1 MTSRKGKIR
10 EASGLQEDARAV
22 AAKNYS
28 FFLAPKFSMFAFTS
42 AVDPLYTA
50 NRLSGGRLYGWQVV
64 SRDGGPVT
72 ASNGLPVAADSSM
85 EDARDCDTLF
95 VCAGLDA
102 HKQADRH
109 LTAWLRRF
117 ARRGRAIGGLC
128 SGTRLLAQAGLLD
141 GHRCTIHWEDI
152 QALCEDFPGLE
163 VTSNLFEID
172 RKRITCAGGTAALD
186 LMLHLMALAHGA
198 ELAGRVSDQFM
209 HQRIRAAHDHQR
221 MAAHERLGVR
231 EPKLL
236 AAIRVMEENL
246 DEPLSLGE
254 IARRANL
261 SVRQLERLFKQRLVC
276 PPSRYYLE
284 LRLHHARLLLMRGAS
299 SILAIALA
307 AGFASA
313 SHFSR
318 RYREHFGHSPREERG
333 FASTF
338 RSFDR

>member
-1 MTSRKGKIR
+1 MSVKT
-10 EASGLQEDARAV
+10 
-22 AAKNYS
+22 YT
-28 FFLAPKFSMFAFTS
+28 FFLAPRFSMHALTS

-50 NRLSGGRLYGWQVV
+50 NRLSGGRLYHWRVV

-72 ASNGLPVAADSSM
+72 ASNGLPVAADVAM
-85 EDARDCDTLF
+85 ADVGECANLF

-102 HKQADRH
+102 HEQGGRH
-109 LTAWLRRF
+109 TTAWLRRI
-117 ARRGRAIGGLC
+117 ARRGGVVGGLC
-128 SGTRLLAQAGLLD
+128 SGTRLLAEAGLLD

-152 QALCEDFPGLE
+152 QSLSEDFPRLE

-186 LMLHLMALAHGA
+186 LMLHLIALAHGA

-221 MAAHERLGVR
+221 MAPHERLGVR

-236 AAIRVMEENL
+236 AAIGAMESNL
-246 DEPLSLGE
+246 EEPLSLRE

-261 SVRQLERLFKQRLVC
+261 SVRQLERLFKQRLGC

-333 FASTF
+333 FASSF
-338 RSFDR
+338 RSLEP

>member
-1 MTSRKGKIR
+1 MSVKPFT
-10 EASGLQEDARAV
+10 
-22 AAKNYS
+22 
-28 FFLAPKFSMFAFTS
+28 FFLAPKFSMHAFSS

-50 NRLSGGRLYGWQVV
+50 NRLSGGRLFHWQVI

-72 ASNGLPVAADSSM
+72 ASNGLQVAADLSM
-85 EDARDCDTLF
+85 SQVNDCDTLL

-102 HKQADRH
+102 HHQGDRH
-109 LTAWLRRF
+109 VAAWLRRI
-117 ARRGRAIGGLC
+117 ARRGAVVGGLC
-128 SGTRLLAQAGLLD
+128 SGTHLLARAGLLD

-152 QALCEDFPGLE
+152 QPLLEDFPGLD
-163 VTSNLFEID
+163 VTANLFEID

-186 LMLHLMALAHGA
+186 LMLHLIGLAHGA
-198 ELAGRVSDQFM
+198 EFAGRVSDQFM

-221 MAAHERLGVR
+221 MAPHERLGVR

-236 AAIRVMEENL
+236 AAIATMETNL
-246 DEPLSLGE
+246 DEPLSLSE
-254 IARRANL
+254 IGRRANL
-261 SVRQLERLFKQRLVC
+261 SVRQLERLFKQRLGC

-284 LRLHHARLLLMRGAS
+284 LRLHHARLLLLRGAS
-299 SILAIALA
+299 SILSIALA

-333 FASTF
+333 FATSF
-338 RSFDR
+338 RSLEP

>member
-1 MTSRKGKIR
+1 MSVKT
-10 EASGLQEDARAV
+10 
-22 AAKNYS
+22 YT
-28 FFLAPKFSMFAFTS
+28 FFLAPRFSMHALTS

-50 NRLSGGRLYGWQVV
+50 NRLSGGRLYHWRVV

-72 ASNGLPVAADSSM
+72 ASNGLPVAADAAM
-85 EDARDCDTLF
+85 ADVETCEALF
-95 VCAGLDA
+95 VCAGLYA
-102 HKQADRH
+102 HEQGGRH
-109 LTAWLRRF
+109 TAAWLRRI
-117 ARRGRAIGGLC
+117 ARRGGVVGGLC
-128 SGTRLLAQAGLLD
+128 SGTRLLAEAGLLD

-152 QALCEDFPGLE
+152 QQLSEDFPRLE
-163 VTSNLFEID
+163 VTANLFEID

-186 LMLHLMALAHGA
+186 LMLHLIGLAHGA

-209 HQRIRAAHDHQR
+209 HQRIRGAHDHQR
-221 MAAHERLGVR
+221 MAPHERLGVR

-236 AAIRVMEENL
+236 AAIAVMESNL
-246 DEPLSLGE
+246 EETLSLRE

-261 SVRQLERLFKQRLVC
+261 SVRQLERLFKQRLGC

-333 FASTF
+333 FASSF
-338 RSFDR
+338 RSFEP

>member
-1 MTSRKGKIR
+1 MS
-10 EASGLQEDARAV
+10 
-22 AAKNYS
+22 AKTFS
-28 FFLAPKFSMFAFTS
+28 FFLAPKFSMHAFSS
-42 AVDPLYTA
+42 AVDPLYCA
-50 NRLSGGRLYGWQVV
+50 NRLSGGRLFHWHVI

-72 ASNGLPVAADSSM
+72 ASNGLQVVA
-85 EDARDCDTLF
+85 DAAMSEVSDCETLL

-102 HKQADRH
+102 HEQGDRH
-109 LTAWLRRF
+109 VSVWLRRI
-117 ARRGRAIGGLC
+117 ARRGGVVGGLC
-128 SGTRLLAQAGLLD
+128 SGTHLLARAGLLD

-152 QALCEDFPGLE
+152 QSLSDDFPQLA
-163 VTSNLFEID
+163 VTANLFEID

-186 LMLHLMALAHGA
+186 LMLHLIGLAHGA
-198 ELAGRVSDQFM
+198 ELVGRVSDQFM

-221 MAAHERLGVR
+221 MAPHERLGVR

-236 AAIRVMEENL
+236 AAIGAMETNL

-261 SVRQLERLFKQRLVC
+261 SVRQLERLFKQRLGC
-276 PPSRYYLE
+276 PPSRYYLD

-333 FASTF
+333 FASSF
-338 RSFDR
+338 RFFDP

>member
-1 MTSRKGKIR
+1 MT
-10 EASGLQEDARAV
+10 
-22 AAKNYS
+22 AKTFS
-28 FFLAPKFSMFAFTS
+28 FFLAPKFSMHSFTS

-50 NRLSGGRLYGWQVV
+50 NRLSGGRLFHWRVV

-72 ASNGLPVAADSSM
+72 ASNGLQVAADASM
-85 EDARDCDTLF
+85 SEASECEAVL

-102 HKQADRH
+102 HVRGDRH
-109 LTAWLRRF
+109 VFAWLRRI
-117 ARRGRAIGGLC
+117 ARRGGVVGGLC
-128 SGTRLLAQAGLLD
+128 SGTHLLARAGLLD

-152 QALCEDFPGLE
+152 QSLSNDFPRLE
-163 VTSNLFEID
+163 VTANLFEID

-186 LMLHLMALAHGA
+186 LMLHLIGLAHGA

-221 MAAHERLGVR
+221 MAPHERLGVR

-236 AAIRVMEENL
+236 AAIAVMETNL

-261 SVRQLERLFKQRLVC
+261 SVRQLERLFKQRLGC

-333 FASTF
+333 FASSF
-338 RSFDR
+338 RSLEP

>member
-1 MTSRKGKIR
+1 
-10 EASGLQEDARAV
+10 
-22 AAKNYS
+22 
-28 FFLAPKFSMFAFTS
+28 
-42 AVDPLYTA
+42 
-50 NRLSGGRLYGWQVV
+50 
-64 SRDGGPVT
+64 
-72 ASNGLPVAADSSM
+72 
-85 EDARDCDTLF
+85 
-95 VCAGLDA
+95 
-102 HKQADRH
+102 
-109 LTAWLRRF
+109 
-117 ARRGRAIGGLC
+117 
-128 SGTRLLAQAGLLD
+128 
-141 GHRCTIHWEDI
+141 
-152 QALCEDFPGLE
+152 
-163 VTSNLFEID
+163 
-172 RKRITCAGGTAALD
+172 
-186 LMLHLMALAHGA
+186 
-198 ELAGRVSDQFM
+198 M
-209 HQRIRAAHDHQR
+209 HQRIRASHDHQR

-246 DEPLSLGE
+246 EEPLSLGE

-333 FASTF
+333 FRLLLPLLRSVTEPWGKRRRSTSVHVSLAPGGETDTSRHVRDHAAMEALF
-338 RSFDR
+338 FPGTMTVPGGSRAGMDHENCPFAGGLGDDGQMVIRRGRHKGSNCGLRIPLRIAHWSKA

>member
-1 MTSRKGKIR
+1 MSVKT
-10 EASGLQEDARAV
+10 
-22 AAKNYS
+22 YT
-28 FFLAPKFSMFAFTS
+28 FFLAPRFSMHALTS

-50 NRLSGGRLYGWQVV
+50 NRLSGGRLYHWRVV

-72 ASNGLPVAADSSM
+72 ASNGLPVAADVAM
-85 EDARDCDTLF
+85 ADVEECEALF

-102 HKQADRH
+102 HEQGGRH
-109 LTAWLRRF
+109 TTAWLRRI
-117 ARRGRAIGGLC
+117 ARRGGVVGGLC
-128 SGTRLLAQAGLLD
+128 SGTRLLAEAGLLD

-152 QALCEDFPGLE
+152 QPLSEDFPRLE

-186 LMLHLMALAHGA
+186 LMLHLIALAHGA

-221 MAAHERLGVR
+221 MAPHERLGVR

-236 AAIRVMEENL
+236 AAIGAMESNL
-246 DEPLSLGE
+246 EEPLSLRE

-261 SVRQLERLFKQRLVC
+261 SVRQLERLFKQRLGC

-333 FASTF
+333 FASSF
-338 RSFDR
+338 RSLEP

>member
-1 MTSRKGKIR
+1 MS
-10 EASGLQEDARAV
+10 
-22 AAKNYS
+22 AKTFS
-28 FFLAPKFSMFAFTS
+28 FFLAPKFSMHAFSS
-42 AVDPLYTA
+42 AVDPLYCA
-50 NRLSGGRLYGWQVV
+50 NRLSGGRLFHWQVI

-72 ASNGLPVAADSSM
+72 ASNGLQVVA
-85 EDARDCDTLF
+85 DAAMSEVSDCETLL

-102 HKQADRH
+102 HEQGDRQVSV
-109 LTAWLRRF
+109 WLRRI
-117 ARRGRAIGGLC
+117 ARRGGVVGGLC
-128 SGTRLLAQAGLLD
+128 SGTHLLARAGLLD

-152 QALCEDFPGLE
+152 QPLSDDFPQLE
-163 VTSNLFEID
+163 VTANLFEID

-186 LMLHLMALAHGA
+186 LMLHLIAIAHGA
-198 ELAGRVSDQFM
+198 DLAGRVSDQFM

-221 MAAHERLGVR
+221 MAPHERLGVR

-236 AAIRVMEENL
+236 AAIGAMETNL
-246 DEPLSLGE
+246 DEPLSLRE

-261 SVRQLERLFKQRLVC
+261 SVRQLERLFKQRLGC

-333 FASTF
+333 FASSF
-338 RSFDR
+338 RFFNS

>member
-1 MTSRKGKIR
+1 MS
-10 EASGLQEDARAV
+10 
-22 AAKNYS
+22 AKTFS
-28 FFLAPKFSMFAFTS
+28 FFLAPKFSMHAFSS
-42 AVDPLYTA
+42 AVDPLYCA
-50 NRLSGGRLYGWQVV
+50 NRLSGGRLFLWQVI

-72 ASNGLPVAADSSM
+72 ASNGLQVVA
-85 EDARDCDTLF
+85 DAAMSEVSDCETLL

-102 HKQADRH
+102 HEQGDRQVSV
-109 LTAWLRRF
+109 WLRRI
-117 ARRGRAIGGLC
+117 ARRGGVVGGLC
-128 SGTRLLAQAGLLD
+128 SGTHLLARAGLLD

-152 QALCEDFPGLE
+152 QSLSDDFPRLE
-163 VTSNLFEID
+163 VTANLFEVD

-186 LMLHLMALAHGA
+186 LMLHLIGLAHGA

-221 MAAHERLGVR
+221 MAPHERLGVR

-236 AAIRVMEENL
+236 AAIGAMETNL

-261 SVRQLERLFKQRLVC
+261 SVRQLERLFKQRLGC
-276 PPSRYYLE
+276 PPSRYYLD

-338 RSFDR
+338 RFFDS

>member
-1 MTSRKGKIR
+1 MS
-10 EASGLQEDARAV
+10 
-22 AAKNYS
+22 AKTYT
-28 FFLAPKFSMFAFTS
+28 FFLAPRFSMLAFAS

-50 NRLSGGRLYGWQVV
+50 NRLSGGRLYHWRVV

-72 ASNGLPVAADSSM
+72 ASNGLMVAADAAM
-85 EDARDCDTLF
+85 ADVDECEALF

-102 HKQADRH
+102 HQQCVRH
-109 LTAWLRRF
+109 VTSWLRRI
-117 ARRGRAIGGLC
+117 ARRGGVIGGLC

-152 QALCEDFPGLE
+152 HALSDDFPRLE
-163 VTSNLFEID
+163 VTPALFESD

-186 LMLHLMALAHGA
+186 LMLHLIGLAHGA
-198 ELAGRVSDQFM
+198 ELAGRVSEQFM

-221 MAAHERLGVR
+221 MAPHERLGVR

-236 AAIRVMEENL
+236 AAIGAMETNL
-246 DEPLSLGE
+246 EDPLSLRE
-254 IARRANL
+254 IARTANL
-261 SVRQLERLFKQRLVC
+261 SVRQLERLFKHRLGC
-276 PPSRYYLE
+276 TPSRYYLE

-333 FASTF
+333 FAASF
-338 RSFDR
+338 RSPEP

>member
-1 MTSRKGKIR
+1 MFVKT
-10 EASGLQEDARAV
+10 
-22 AAKNYS
+22 YT
-28 FFLAPKFSMFAFTS
+28 FFLAPKFSMHAFTS

-50 NRLSGGRLYGWQVV
+50 NRLNAGRLYHWRVV

-72 ASNGLPVAADSSM
+72 ASNGLAVAADAAM
-85 EDARDCDTLF
+85 ADVDECETLF
-95 VCAGLDA
+95 VCAGLHA
-102 HKQADRH
+102 HEQGGRH
-109 LTAWLRRF
+109 TSAWLRRV
-117 ARRGRAIGGLC
+117 ARRGGVVGGLC
-128 SGTRLLAQAGLLD
+128 SGTRLLAEAGLLD

-152 QALCEDFPGLE
+152 QPLSEDFPWLE

-186 LMLHLMALAHGA
+186 LMLYLIGLGHGA

-221 MAAHERLGVR
+221 MAPHERLGVR

-236 AAIRVMEENL
+236 AAIGAMEVNL
-246 DEPLSLGE
+246 EDPLALGE
-254 IARRANL
+254 LARTANL
-261 SVRQLERLFKQRLVC
+261 SVRQLERLFRQRLGC
-276 PPSRYYLE
+276 TPSRYYLE

-333 FASTF
+333 FASSF
-338 RSFDR
+338 RSFEP

>member
-1 MTSRKGKIR
+1 MS
-10 EASGLQEDARAV
+10 
-22 AAKNYS
+22 AKTYT
-28 FFLAPKFSMFAFTS
+28 FFLAPKFSMHAFAS
-42 AVDPLYTA
+42 AVDPLYCA
-50 NRLSGGRLYGWQVV
+50 NRISGGRLYHWQVV
-64 SRDGGPVT
+64 SRDGGPIG
-72 ASNGLPVAADSSM
+72 ASNGLHLAADAAMADVS
-85 EDARDCDTLF
+85 ECEALF

-102 HKQADRH
+102 HEQADRNT
-109 LTAWLRRF
+109 TAWLRRV
-117 ARRGRAIGGLC
+117 ARRGGVVGGLC
-128 SGTRLLAQAGLLD
+128 SGSRLLARAGLLD

-152 QALCEDFPGLE
+152 QSLSEDFPRLE
-163 VTSNLFEID
+163 VTANLFEID

-186 LMLHLMALAHGA
+186 LMLHLMGLAHGA
-198 ELAGRVSDQFM
+198 EFAGKVSDQFM

-221 MAAHERLGVR
+221 MAPYERLGVR

-236 AAIRVMEENL
+236 AAIGAMEANL

-254 IARRANL
+254 IARGANL
-261 SVRQLERLFKQRLVC
+261 SVRQLERLFRQRLGC
-276 PPSRYYLE
+276 TPSRYYLD

-333 FASTF
+333 FASSF
-338 RSFDR
+338 RSFEPWPEP